1 MHTLPCI
8 HCDES
13 HPVAAQAAPAIATLG
28 GVDVD
33 VTVVRRVCEVTKL
46 SFENT
51 KDHDHRAEARAKLNT
66 RLGNPAGTRLPGV
79 VVSLT
84 GEMGSAPVPENA
96 QAVQ

>member
-8 HCDES
+8 HCDAP
-13 HPVAAQAAPAIATLG
+13 HLVAAQAAPAIATLG

-46 SFENT
+46 TFENT
-51 KDHDHRAEARAKLNT
+51 KDHDHRAEARAKLNA

-84 GEMGSAPVPENA
+84 GEMGSVPVPEYV
-96 QAVQ
+96 QATQ